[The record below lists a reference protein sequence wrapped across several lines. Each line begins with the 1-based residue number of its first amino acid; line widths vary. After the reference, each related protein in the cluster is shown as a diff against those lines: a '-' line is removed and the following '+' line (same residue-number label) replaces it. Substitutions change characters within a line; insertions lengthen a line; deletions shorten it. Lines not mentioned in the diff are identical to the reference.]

1 MIDTDFEIQSRNFL
15 KSHNKMTE
23 AKTRNLTALAKSIHE
38 AAKAKGFWDEKR
50 DLGETFMLMI
60 SEAAEAMEGHRK
72 GKAADLVG
80 FDTRL
85 TTLSESINLAL
96 ESDNTKERCFVI
108 CFENYI
114 KDTPADELADTAVR
128 CLDYIGHKRI
138 SYETCAPDFLE
149 PNYATKSSNFGAQL
163 LKIVGLINSSFDYFD
178 GGDDYYGSVAL
189 CNAVSCCF
197 DVAEKNGIDLDRH
210 IELKLKYNATRPY
223 KHGKKY

>member
-1 MIDTDFEIQSRNFL
+1 
-15 KSHNKMTE
+15 MTE
-23 AKTRNLTALAKSIHE
+23 VKTRNLTTLAKSIHE
-38 AAKAKGFWDEKR
+38 AAKAKGFWDETR

-72 GKAADLVG
+72 GKAADLAG
-80 FDTRL
+80 FDENIS
-85 TTLSESINLAL
+85 SELL
-96 ESDNTKERCFVI
+96 ELVDNKIPIAISMFKSR
-108 CFENYI
+108 FEEHI

-128 CLDYIGHKRI
+128 CLDYIGYKGI
-138 SYETCAPDFLE
+138 SYEACVPDFLE